1 MQVRKV
7 IWLLFLAT
15 TSIGPIGAAS
25 GAWYEGKFIDAHN
38 QFGCDSRVEDIQRLL
53 KESSVDFTLL
63 SARRPCDNDNPF
75 DAHQR
80 VLDVIEAL
88 PDKVGLI
95 ISTKIGGSGGVA
107 NRANRTL
114 LRAEKEL
121 APKAYG
127 YAEILV
133 QHHETDDQN
142 SEFKG
147 LRMQLSSPEI
157 LRTIEVVMRSKKP
170 LVLHLE
176 PRDHPEMADETLRQL
191 DEFLAKVS
199 PYPVFLI
206 HLGQLTSEQAE
217 LFLKRHENLNLI
229 LSTVEPF
236 AQRGIAR
243 RHSVGETAQSGWVN
257 IFEDDG
263 QNFRRKNFES
273 WASSVAMRPQWR
285 RLLEAFP
292 DRFVIGIESVY
303 AKPWLDVYLFKVN
316 FWRYALHK
324 LPSEVSKKIA
334 CENAVR
340 HWALPLKC

>member
-1 MQVRKV
+1 MRVKKV
-7 IWLLFLAT
+7 IWLFFSAAI
-15 TSIGPIGAAS
+15 SIGPIGAVL
-25 GAWYEGKFIDAHN
+25 GAQYEGKFVDAHN
-38 QFGCDSRVEDIQRLL
+38 QFGCDSKVEDIQRLL
-53 KESSVDFTLL
+53 KKSSVDFTLL
-63 SARRPCDNDNPF
+63 SARRPCDHDNPF

-80 VLDVIEAL
+80 VLDVVETS

-107 NRANRTL
+107 NRAHRTL

-121 APKAYG
+121 LPKAYG

-157 LRTIEVVMRSKKP
+157 LRTIEVVMRSTKP

-191 DEFLAKVS
+191 EEFLVKVS

-206 HLGQLTSEQAE
+206 HLGQLTSDQAE
-217 LFLKRHENLNLI
+217 HFLKRHENLNLI

-243 RHSVGETAQSGWVN
+243 RQSVGETAQSGWVN

-273 WASSVAMRPQWR
+273 WASSVAMRLEWH
-285 RLLEAFP
+285 RLLESFP

-303 AKPWLDVYLFKVN
+303 ARPWQDFYLLKVS
-316 FWRYALHK
+316 FWRYALHR
-324 LPSEVSKKIA
+324 LPPEVSKKIA
-334 CENAVR
+334 CENAVK
-340 HWALPLKC
+340 HWAVPLKC